1 MGGGESIWSGERG
14 GGVEEEEEEEEEGS
28 REKGK
33 GKRGK
38 AGRQNRSERERTF
51 CFARF
56 MLWSLGLSLFLFR

>member
-1 MGGGESIWSGERG
+1 MLGGRRRRSERGIRAGEVGGKSIWSGERG

-38 AGRQNRSERERTF
+38 AGRPDGER
-51 CFARF
+51 
-56 MLWSLGLSLFLFR
+56 